1 MSQYWD
7 MTDAISYGIIKV
19 SVANLRLQPV
29 HQSELINQLLLGTIV
44 PILEAQNDYYYV
56 KNWDGYWGW
65 ISKHTVVVGEKS
77 LAENWYRSE
86 KLMMIENYG
95 LVRES
100 KNPNSPVLTDLVP
113 CAVVK
118 KEELS
123 EKYARIGLPDGQTG
137 FIENRF
143 IIDNDARQKL
153 KPTAENIV
161 NFSRKF
167 LGIPYLWGGNSAK
180 GFDCS
185 GFVQTVF
192 RLLNVK
198 LPRDAQEMASIGE
211 EIPIED
217 SFQNLNTGDLLFFG
231 KTIHRITHVAIFL
244 SNGMYIHAEGLVKMN
259 SLYQNHPLF
268 NESRRKTLL
277 KVRRII

>member
-1 MSQYWD
+1 M
-7 MTDAISYGIIKV
+7 
-19 SVANLRLQPV
+19 RLQPV

-44 PILEAQNDYYYV
+44 PIVEAQNDYYYV

-65 ISKHTVVVGEKS
+65 INKHTVVVGERS

-86 KLMMIENYG
+86 KLIVIENYG
-95 LVRES
+95 LVKES
-100 KNPNSPVLTDLVP
+100 NNPNSAVLTDLVS
-113 CAVVK
+113 CALLK
-118 KEELS
+118 KQELG
-123 EKYARIGLPDGQTG
+123 EIYAKIGLPDGQTG
-137 FIENRF
+137 FIEKK
-143 IIDNDARQKL
+143 IIVDNDAQNKL
-153 KPTAENIV
+153 RPTSENIV
-161 NFSRKF
+161 STSKKF

-217 SFQNLNTGDLLFFG
+217 SFQNLKTGDLLFFG
-231 KTIHRITHVAIFL
+231 MTIHRITHVAIFL
-244 SNGMYIHAEGLVKMN
+244 NDRMFIHAEGLVKIN
-259 SLYQNHPLF
+259 SLDENHPQF